1 MVVFLD
7 TPTTVELS
15 HWMGDL
21 GCDQPISMRLF
32 QIVTMA
38 LAQMNRPAVSYLA
51 AEEITN
57 LMSWATV
64 RTGLLLVG
72 TEVSLES
79 MVFAPSRLC
88 ALLKLR
94 YAASECT
101 ARTMSLV
108 RKRMPSLG

>member
-1 MVVFLD
+1 MMVLLA
-7 TPTTVELS
+7 TPTSVELS
-15 HWMGDL
+15 HWMGAL
-21 GCDQPISMRLF
+21 GCGQPISMRLF
-32 QIVTMA
+32 QSGT
-38 LAQMNRPAVSYLA
+38 MNRPYILSSA

-88 ALLKLR
+88 ALLKLS